1 MSATYLADSNAF
13 SAYLRGKNANLT
25 ARMQAA
31 IAAGQLRLSVM
42 VLAELEFG
50 AQKAVRTLGTTHFV
64 AKVDTLKDAFR
75 VDPIGPGFAKAYA
88 QVRDTLEAQG
98 QKIGDRD
105 TIIAAH
111 ALSLGAIVV
120 SRNMGEFE
128 RVPGLKVENWET

>member
-1 MSATYLADSNAF
+1 MSYYLADSNAF

-25 ARMQAA
+25 MKMQAA
-31 IAAGQLRLSVM
+31 IAAGELRLSVM

-50 AQKAVRTLGTTHFV
+50 ARKAVRTLVTTHFV
-64 AKVDTLKDAFR
+64 ERLELLKRAFR
-75 VDPIGPGFAKAYA
+75 VDPLGPGFASDYA
-88 QVRDTLEAQG
+88 LVRDTLEAQG

-120 SRNMGEFE
+120 SRNMGEFS

>member
-1 MSATYLADSNAF
+1 MSYYLADSNAF
-13 SAYLRGKNANLT
+13 SAYLRGKNQNLT
-25 ARMQAA
+25 AKMKAA
-31 IAAGQLRLSVM
+31 IAAGELRLSVM

-64 AKVDTLKDAFR
+64 ERLDLLKQAFR
-75 VDPIGPGFAKAYA
+75 VDPIGPDFPRAYA
-88 QVRDTLEAQG
+88 IVRDTLEAQG

-120 SRNMGEFE
+120 SRNMDEFS

>member
-1 MSATYLADSNAF
+1 MSYYLADSNAF
-13 SAYLRGKNANLT
+13 SAYLRGKNPNLT
-25 ARMQAA
+25 AKMKAA
-31 IAAGQLRLSVM
+31 IVAGELRLSVM

-64 AKVDTLKDAFR
+64 ERLALLKQAFR
-75 VDPIGPGFAKAYA
+75 VDPIDSGFPGAYA
-88 QVRDTLEAQG
+88 LVRDTLEAQG

-120 SRNMGEFE
+120 GRNMGEFS
-128 RVPGLKVENWET
+128 RVPGLQVENWET